1 MTGSIRRT
9 SRAGRLISSFVIARV
24 SRTTDQPVG
33 PNKMALSEYS
43 KSERHFERTAHSYDD
58 WHRTFADL
66 RSMGQCVGLPA
77 LPHGTRPEHWKI
89 PALQLFVETPADLVV
104 RCLVS
109 PLRSPYDIGS
119 QNGAAANGLAG

>member
-1 MTGSIRRT
+1 
-9 SRAGRLISSFVIARV
+9 
-24 SRTTDQPVG
+24 
-33 PNKMALSEYS
+33 
-43 KSERHFERTAHSYDD
+43 
-58 WHRTFADL
+58 
-66 RSMGQCVGLPA
+66 MGQCVGLPA